1 MNLTLFFGLLGVLLV
16 LAFIANRLALRT
28 GIPDVIVLMGTG
40 LVLGPALHW
49 VDATPLTGV
58 TRGFGDLALILIL
71 FEAGLELDLRDTIR
85 HFPGGLV
92 LAVVSYGLSVVG
104 IAYFCIAAMQIE
116 RLPAFVAGAVLGCI
130 SSSIML
136 PVLQQIP
143 LRAALKTT
151 LVVESSVSDALA
163 VLAVSV
169 LLDLY
174 GGMGGGS
181 ETGWVGRWLLH
192 FHSIAP
198 SHGSIL
204 GGVAVSFLLKVL
216 ISLVL
221 GIAAGLLWTRLL
233 PLLTEERFWQV
244 LTFGAVLLVYSGAQ
258 FAGGSDLFAVIVF
271 GGTLANFP
279 RKGGRL
285 TLSELRAELLA
296 KDLHHQMLT
305 FHSELAFLVRTFFF
319 VLLGVIVNFGGLQ
332 RNAVLTLGI
341 LGVLL
346 VARFLAVQ
354 LSRPVWHGIGSGERE
369 LMVWL
374 IPRGLITAV
383 LAFQVVETRSQDFP
397 FLTALAFALILMT
410 NVILLV
416 GSFRARAMA
425 PVVAEATAGSGAP
438 PTEGSQE

>member
-40 LVLGPALHW
+40 LVLGPVLHW
-49 VDATPLTGV
+49 IDPAPLQGI
-58 TRGFGDLALILIL
+58 TRGFGALALILIL
-71 FEAGLELDLRDTIR
+71 FEAGLELDLRDTVR

-92 LAVVSYGLSVVG
+92 LAVISYGISLAG
-104 IAYFCIAAMQIE
+104 IAYFCVAAMQIP
-116 RLPAFVAGAVLGCI
+116 RLSAFVVGAVLGCI

-143 LRAALKTT
+143 LRTPLKTT

-169 LLDLY
+169 LLELY
-174 GGMGGGS
+174 GGSVGGGN
-181 ETGWVGRWLLH
+181 GWVGKWLLH
-192 FHSIAP
+192 FHSIVP

-204 GGVAVSFLLKVL
+204 GGVAASFLLKVL

-221 GIAAGLLWTRLL
+221 AVGAGILWTRLL

-244 LTFGAVLLVYSGAQ
+244 LTFGAVLLVYSLAQ

-271 GGTLANFP
+271 GATLANFP

-319 VLLGVIVNFGGLQ
+319 VLLGVIVNFGGL
-332 RNAVLTLGI
+332 RKNVVLALGI
-341 LGVLL
+341 LGVLVL
-346 VARFLAVQ
+346 ARFVAVQ
-354 LSRPVWHGIGSGERE
+354 LSRAVWHGIEGGERE

-397 FLTALAFALILMT
+397 FLTALAFALILLT

-416 GSFRARAMA
+416 GSFRARALA
-425 PVVAEATAGSGAP
+425 LVPEAAAASNSP
-438 PTEGSQE
+438 PTQASPG